1 MHKGLHS
8 QSQEGSGSTNMSQWH
23 GGKGSKRRNSNEKL
37 YSDNWEKI
45 FGKPEP
51 KIKAHK
57 KTPSHGLTQVHKDK
71 TKYNRKVSKQEL
83 GKDEFQ

>member
-1 MHKGLHS
+1 
-8 QSQEGSGSTNMSQWH
+8 MSQWH

-51 KIKAHK
+51 KIKEHK
-57 KTPSHGLTQVHKDK
+57 KTPPHGLTQVHKDK
-71 TKYNRKVSKQEL
+71 TKYNRKKVTRSDL
-83 GKDEFQ
+83 RDENQ